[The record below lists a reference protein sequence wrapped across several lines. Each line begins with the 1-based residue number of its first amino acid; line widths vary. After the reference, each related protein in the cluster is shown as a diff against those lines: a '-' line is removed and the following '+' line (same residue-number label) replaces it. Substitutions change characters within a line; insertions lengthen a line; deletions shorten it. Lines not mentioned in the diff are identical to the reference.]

1 MTGFCGALH
10 QMETKTCNKCGQD
23 LPLDEFHKN
32 SCTKDGRHTA
42 CKFCR
47 CSYSAMTTDHEAKRA
62 SQRRI
67 YDMKKGNIKAQRIAF
82 KMLVDLEA
90 ALGVSS
96 VDPLPNSQRK
106 VSHVIQCFV
115 PDAAV
120 QRISELLDTHIGLDR
135 YLTGYGNRWKIWFV
149 YVPRPSLK
157 NLEDPCAFVQDL
169 MQPDNIVFMRLF

>member
-1 MTGFCGALH
+1 MD
-10 QMETKTCNKCGQD
+10 TKLCNKCGQD
-23 LPLDEFHKN
+23 LPLDAFHKN

-67 YDMKKGNIKAQRIAF
+67 YEIKRGHLKAQRIAF

-90 ALGVSS
+90 ILGVSS
-96 VDPLPNSQRK
+96 VSPLPNTQRK

-120 QRISELLDTHIGLDR
+120 QRISELLETHIGLDQ
-135 YLTGYGNRWKIWFV
+135 YQSGYGQRWKMQFEC
-149 YVPRPSLK
+149 VPRPSLK
-157 NLEDPCAFVQDL
+157 NLDDLGQFVRGL
-169 MQPDNIVFMRLF
+169 MQPDNIRFVQLF